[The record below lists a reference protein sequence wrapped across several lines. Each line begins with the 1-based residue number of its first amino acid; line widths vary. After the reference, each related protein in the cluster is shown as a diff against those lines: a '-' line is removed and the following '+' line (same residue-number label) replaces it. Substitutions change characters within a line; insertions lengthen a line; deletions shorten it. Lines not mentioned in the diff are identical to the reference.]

1 MAEKRTVEKT
11 DDEWRELLTAE
22 QYAVARKQG
31 TEPAFTGEYYN
42 LKDKGLYLCVCCG
55 AELFTSDTKYDSG
68 SGWPS
73 FYQPVDEDQI
83 DTTTDSSHGMVRSEI
98 RCGRCGAHLG
108 HVFDDGPQP
117 TGLRY
122 CVNSA
127 SLKFERSEGE
137 E

>member
-1 MAEKRTVEKT
+1 MAGKKTVEKT
-11 DDEWRELLTAE
+11 DDEWRELLTEE

-42 LKDKGLYLCVCCG
+42 LKDKGLYLCVCCD
-55 AELFTSDTKYDSG
+55 AELFTSETKYDSG

-73 FYQPVDEDQI
+73 FYQPVDEDRV
-83 DTTTDSSHGMVRSEI
+83 DTATDSSHGMVRSEI
-98 RCGRCGAHLG
+98 RCGRCDAHLG

-127 SLKFERSEGE
+127 SLKFQKSEGE
-137 E
+137 R